1 MQGRIRL
8 KMWLSTREDRGF
20 SEEDNTIEVLKLEQL
35 HRVFMAHEL
44 LTHEP
49 TWTWT
54 GDLPGPA
61 LTILHQM
68 AVQSDATDLQNVLS
82 RFVAASKIN
91 CKTPM
96 EPKFM
101 HRLLIDIDRLWAHN
115 TDPLTRDLEQWLAD
129 AMKEYVEKSLNQ
141 IRRHR
146 EIFPALHP
154 PSLVRLEFLLRS
166 LGLLG
171 SMRAFRQVSPF
182 SKGVRGEIVAFLRKG
197 STQWAHL
204 QLRDAQR
211 TQSPIVNFS
220 TTLVADLKLGLT
232 YYHSI
237 FDM

>member
-1 MQGRIRL
+1 
-8 KMWLSTREDRGF
+8 MWLSTREDRGF
-20 SEEDNTIEVLKLEQL
+20 SEEDNTIEVQKLEQL
-35 HRVFMAHEL
+35 HRVFMIHEL
-44 LTHEP
+44 HTHEP
-49 TWTWT
+49 TWTWS

-68 AVQSDATDLQNVLS
+68 AVQSDATDLQNVLA

-91 CKTPM
+91 RRSPLD
-96 EPKFM
+96 PKFM
-101 HRLLIDIDRLWAHN
+101 HRLLIDVDRLWAHN
-115 TDPLTRDLEQWLAD
+115 TEPLTRDLEQWLAE
-129 AMKEYVEKSLNQ
+129 AMNGYVEKSLNQ

-166 LGLLG
+166 LGMLG

-204 QLRDAQR
+204 QLREAQR
-211 TQSPIVNFS
+211 TQSPVVHFS
-220 TTLVADLKLGLT
+220 TTLVADLQLGLT
-232 YYHSI
+232 YYHTV
-237 FDM
+237 FDA